1 MRGFDL
7 DWYDFTQMLSAAPGT
22 RKEVRDLLQQGYDIK
37 LPKTSYEV
45 MWDRLSEQLGEEG
58 AVNAVCE
65 LVIATAPPRLFDL
78 IDELWKT
85 GSASIRSND
94 SQLVHLMFESPEAIS
109 ELGACLANYYL
120 DRMGGDPQETDTPV
134 APDPKGPSEVSDA
147 GFLVR
152 PKSESTEAV
161 LTDIRLTDLVDSLDR
176 PLPVSAQRGGG
187 LRLERVRASR
197 STKLRAKDDWKES
210 DLEQFLM
217 DRWSDVDFGLD
228 APLTLVGRQVRLQA
242 TGEKVDL
249 LATQPDGT
257 WIVIEL
263 KIVPAHGGD
272 LTQLQSYLQDLEF
285 NKVAPDKIRGLL
297 VAPDFSDKILNA
309 AAGDHRVILMRFSKE

>member
-1 MRGFDL
+1 MRRLDL
-7 DWYDFTQMLSAAPGT
+7 DGHDFTQMLSAAPGT
-22 RKEVRDLLQQGYDIK
+22 RKQVRDLLQQGYGIK

-58 AVNAVCE
+58 AVDAVCE

-78 IDELWKT
+78 IDELWET

-94 SQLVHLMFESPEAIS
+94 SQLVHLIFESQEELS
-109 ELGACLANYYL
+109 EVGACLAAYYR
-120 DRMGGDPQETDTPV
+120 DRMGSDPQEADAQV
-134 APDPKGPSEVSDA
+134 APDPERPIEVSDA

-152 PKSESTEAV
+152 PKSELAAAV
-161 LTDIRLTDLVDSLDR
+161 LTDIRLTDLADSRDR

-187 LRLERVRASR
+187 LRLERVTASR
-197 STKLRAKDDWKES
+197 STRLRAKDDWKER
-210 DLEQFLM
+210 DLEQFLI

-228 APLTLVGRQVRLQA
+228 APLTLVGSQVRLQA

-257 WIVIEL
+257 WIAIAL
-263 KIVPAHGGD
+263 KIGPAHGDD

-297 VAPDFSDKILNA
+297 VAQDFSDKILNA
-309 AAGDHRVILMRFSKE
+309 AAGDHRVVLMRFSED